1 MRHSS
6 FHLTHIF
13 AAAACLL
20 MTPRESSA
28 QVFYYG
34 NYNDLGGDSNHLP
47 NFLLGSKYTATQPV
61 TLLSA
66 GVIFRTSG
74 YMSNIGLYTNSGGLP
89 DQLLATTGAFAVTAM
104 GRVETPFTTHPM
116 LAPGDYWF
124 EAVYDLNASL
134 GIQQGTN
141 DLVAYRTLTFTGM
154 LPSSFGTSTT
164 YTGQTFN
171 YYFSGLAVP
180 EPSALALVGLAS
192 CIMAARRAW
201 RKRAA

>member
-34 NYNDLGGDSNHLP
+34 NYNDLGGNSNHSP

-74 YMSNIGLYTNSGGLP
+74 YMWNIGLYTNSGGLP
-89 DQLLATTGAFAVTAM
+89 DQLVATTGAFAVTAM
-104 GRVETPFTTHPM
+104 GRVETPFTTHESGSRK
-116 LAPGDYWF
+116 A
-124 EAVYDLNASL
+124 ASRGESVL
-134 GIQQGTN
+134 GRAKTCCRATRSGT
-141 DLVAYRTLTFTGM
+141 RT
-154 LPSSFGTSTT
+154 
-164 YTGQTFN
+164 
-171 YYFSGLAVP
+171 
-180 EPSALALVGLAS
+180 
-192 CIMAARRAW
+192 
-201 RKRAA
+201 